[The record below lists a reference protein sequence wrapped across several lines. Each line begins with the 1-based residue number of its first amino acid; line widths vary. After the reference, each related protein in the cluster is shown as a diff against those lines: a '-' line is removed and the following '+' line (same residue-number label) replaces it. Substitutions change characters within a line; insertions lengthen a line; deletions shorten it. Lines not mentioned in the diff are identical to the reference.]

1 MINNDFR
8 AKSVRQC
15 HFPLLPATPG
25 MSRGGSLWV
34 ARAMSSVVF
43 CAALLNVVVFASAV
57 PVKAGR
63 EELGVQIRAT
73 ATLATFEV
81 AAPIATAR
89 A

>member
-1 MINNDFR
+1 MPVPPAPEVQVPEPR
-8 AKSVRQC
+8 AQ
-15 HFPLLPATPG
+15 LPVKPG
-25 MSRGGSLWV
+25 
-34 ARAMSSVVF
+34 AMSSVVF
-43 CAALLNVVVFASAV
+43 WAALLNVVVFAAAV

-81 AAPIATAR
+81 AAPIAMAR